1 MSNMLLKPH
10 RLEPG
15 MTVGVIAP
23 ASGVKEEEQIDAA
36 VAGLEEF
43 SLRVRLGRS
52 VRKRRG
58 YISATPAERLA
69 DLHAAFS
76 DKKVDA
82 VMCLRGGYG
91 AMHLL
96 DAIDYGLVR
105 RNPKIFTGFSDITA
119 LHLAFLR
126 KCRLVTFNGPMAS
139 TTFSKRPPSDFT
151 VASFL
156 RTVSEPVPA
165 GSVWQGHTDRRFRVV
180 RPGRAEGVLTGG
192 NLTLVA
198 ATVGTPYEIE
208 TRGRIVFLEEVD
220 EKPYRVDR
228 YLTQLLLAG
237 KLRDAAAIVFGRNV
251 PDAESADNERRR
263 LGDHPPRRATAPPR
277 SVPRDFEQI
286 IDEVIAERLAPLGIP
301 VMIGLPFGHIDDY
314 ATLPVG
320 CRASVDTT
328 RGDLI
333 IEEAAVR

>member
-1 MSNMLLKPH
+1 MLLKPR

-23 ASGVKEEEQIDAA
+23 ASGVKEEAQVDAA

-43 SLRVRLGRS
+43 SLHARLGRS

-58 YISATPAERLA
+58 FIAATPAERLA
-69 DLHAAFS
+69 DLHAAFA

-91 AMHLL
+91 TMHLL

-105 RNPKIFTGFSDITA
+105 RNPKIFTGFSDVTA

-139 TTFSKRPPSDFT
+139 TTFSKRPPSDFS

-165 GSVWQGHTDRRFRVV
+165 GSLWQGHADRRFRVV
-180 RPGRAEGVLTGG
+180 RPGRAEGALTGG

-237 KLRDAAAIVFGRNV
+237 KLSDAAAVVFGRNV
-251 PDAESADNERRR
+251 ADSESAESERQR
-263 LGDHPPRRATAPPR
+263 LGDHPPRRAAAPPR

-320 CRASVDTT
+320 CRAGVDTS
-328 RGDLI
+328 RGDLV

>member
-1 MSNMLLKPH
+1 MLLKPR
-10 RLEPG
+10 RLKPG

-23 ASGVKEEEQIDAA
+23 ASGVKDETQVDAA

-43 SLRVRLGRS
+43 GLRVRLGRS

-58 YISATPAERLA
+58 FVSATPAERLA
-69 DLHAAFS
+69 DLHAAFA
-76 DKKVDA
+76 DKTVDA

-91 AMHLL
+91 TMHLL
-96 DAIDYGLVR
+96 DAIDYDLVR

-139 TTFSKRPPSDFT
+139 TTFSKHPPSAFS

-165 GSVWQGHTDRRFRVV
+165 GSVWQGHADRKFRIV
-180 RPGRAEGVLTGG
+180 RPGRAEGPLTGG

-237 KLRDAAAIVFGRNV
+237 KLRDAAAVVFGRNV
-251 PDAESADNERRR
+251 ADSESAENERRR
-263 LGDHPPRRATAPPR
+263 LGDRPPRRAMPPPR
-277 SVPRDFEQI
+277 RVPRDFEQI

-301 VMIGLPFGHIDDY
+301 VMIGLPFGHIEDY
-314 ATLPVG
+314 ATLPMG
-320 CRASVDTT
+320 CRASVDAA
-328 RGDLI
+328 RGDLVV
-333 IEEAAVR
+333 EEAAVR